1 MSTDR
6 EMDKEDTVYKC
17 NGIILSHKNNKI
29 IPFEAIWMNLEVI
42 ILIEVNQRKTNII
55 LYHSYIESN

>member
-29 IPFEAIWMNLEVI
+29 IPFEAIWMNLEII

>member
-6 EMDKEDTVYKC
+6 EMDKEDRVHKR
-17 NGIILSHKNNKI
+17 NGLLLSRKNNKI
-29 IPFEAIWMNLEVI
+29 IPFEAIWMNLEII

-55 LYHSYIESN
+55 